1 MRGGTWQRHGQ
12 MGGDVQKWFTGPGLV
27 SSIAMSVTRNSISPS
42 FCAALAAVA
51 ALALAGPA
59 AAGSF
64 GSALPSQDAAA
75 AAPADTAGMAGQL
88 PGIAAPDVT
97 APDVAV
103 PADVVAQYSPVP
115 PRGRP
120 VSDHDH
126 ARESTRAGEN
136 RGFEELMRSAQ
147 SRGRGEYLGVEPDI
161 SRNVYRFKFLRS
173 GGNVVWVDVDGR
185 TGRVIAERD

>member
-1 MRGGTWQRHGQ
+1 MRGVIQKVFTASGI
-12 MGGDVQKWFTGPGLV
+12 GGVAV
-27 SSIAMSVTRNSISPS
+27 AMSMTRNSISFRLS
-42 FCAALAAVA
+42 AGLLCALV
-51 ALALAGPA
+51 AGPVS
-59 AAGSF
+59 AGSF
-64 GSALPSQDAAA
+64 ATSAVP
-75 AAPADTAGMAGQL
+75 
-88 PGIAAPDVT
+88 
-97 APDVAV
+97 AV
-103 PADVVAQYSPVP
+103 PADSVAEAPIAEGLPIAPGADMSPVEQVAQYSPVP

-126 ARESTRAGEN
+126 ARETARVGEN